1 MTARRRTTSS
11 ADYLSDA
18 FALLAGWRRD
28 GVEINR
34 VFRIDDAQH
43 AALTERIKIIADALQ
58 VRPRI
63 YRRDGQTLIGRIVAE
78 RSSSRRT
85 DRRYIPIH
93 YWRRLT
99 PLHDPE
105 DFFTL

>member
-1 MTARRRTTSS
+1 MIARRRTASS

-34 VFRIDDAQH
+34 TFALDDAQH
-43 AALTERIKIIADALQ
+43 AALTERIKIIADALG

-63 YRRDGQTLIGRIVAE
+63 HRTDGQTEIGLDSDETGELSPSEVHLAARI
-78 RSSSRRT
+78 
-85 DRRYIPIH
+85 
-93 YWRRLT
+93 
-99 PLHDPE
+99 E
-105 DFFTL
+105 DTYKTIAGIA

>member
-63 YRRDGQTLIGRIVAE
+63 YRRDGQTLIGLDSTDTGELSPSEVHLAARIEDTYRSITGVA
-78 RSSSRRT
+78 
-85 DRRYIPIH
+85 
-93 YWRRLT
+93 
-99 PLHDPE
+99 
-105 DFFTL
+105 

>member
-1 MTARRRTTSS
+1 MIARRRTTSS

-34 VFRIDDAQH
+34 TFPLDDAQH
-43 AALTERIKIIADALQ
+43 AALTERIKIIADALG

-63 YRRDGQTLIGRIVAE
+63 YRSEGQTQIGLDSTETGELSPSEVNLAARIE
-78 RSSSRRT
+78 DT
-85 DRRYIPIH
+85 YKMITEIPAV
-93 YWRRLT
+93 
-99 PLHDPE
+99 
-105 DFFTL
+105 

>member
-1 MTARRRTTSS
+1 MLARRKVPSS

-34 VFRIDDAQH
+34 TFQIDDAQH
-43 AALTERIKIIADALQ
+43 AALTERITIIADALG

-63 YRRDGQTLIGRIVAE
+63 RRCDGHTLIGLDSTETGELSPNEVNLAARIE
-78 RSSSRRT
+78 DTYRT
-85 DRRYIPIH
+85 IVGHP
-93 YWRRLT
+93 
-99 PLHDPE
+99 
-105 DFFTL
+105 